1 MLEKR
6 SLNILSVATTC
17 ATAGIIVGVVTLTGL
32 GMKFSGIILS
42 YAGNSLLLT
51 AVYCALIIWVIGLA
65 VPVTATYIIA
75 VVMVA
80 PAFIM
85 LGVPDYAAHMFV
97 FYYAILSEVSPP
109 TALSPFAAAA
119 ICKGNPYKT
128 TLYAWKYTLPAF
140 LIPFTFTI
148 HPDGVGVLMK
158 GSFLNIVST
167 FTTAL
172 LGVLALAG
180 GVDSWFFK
188 KTTFSK
194 GHCLS
199 SQVLL

>member
-1 MLEKR
+1 
-6 SLNILSVATTC
+6 
-17 ATAGIIVGVVTLTGL
+17 
-32 GMKFSGIILS
+32 
-42 YAGNSLLLT
+42 
-51 AVYCALIIWVIGLA
+51 
-65 VPVTATYIIA
+65 IA

-85 LGVPDYAAHMFV
+85 LKVPDYAAHMFV

-148 HPDGVGVLMK
+148 HPKGVGLLLK
-158 GSFLNIVST
+158 GSPFDVVTT
-167 FTTAL
+167 FVTAL

-188 KTTFSK
+188 RTTVLERALLILA
-194 GHCLS
+194 GLALMYPAGWADIVGIVLTGIVVLS
-199 SQVLL
+199 QKLRKDEPYVSSRRL